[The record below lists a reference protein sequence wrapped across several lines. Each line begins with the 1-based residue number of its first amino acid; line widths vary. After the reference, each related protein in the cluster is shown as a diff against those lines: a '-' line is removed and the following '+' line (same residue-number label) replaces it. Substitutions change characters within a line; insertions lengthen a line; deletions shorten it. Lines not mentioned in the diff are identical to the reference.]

1 MTEDRKIPNSS
12 SRTFLKRTAALAW
25 DMLTYW
31 RHIPESISNVW
42 YRLLMDGF
50 WTSVGALIALVFVIL
65 DPFLFWL
72 APLLVLVQIRKERR
86 WREMGY
92 DDDDFE

>member
-1 MTEDRKIPNSS
+1 
-12 SRTFLKRTAALAW
+12 
-25 DMLTYW
+25 
-31 RHIPESISNVW
+31 
-42 YRLLMDGF
+42 MDGF